1 MTEAC
6 LLLVI
11 SVPAFACVHP
21 AIHGRSHP
29 HTVIQAAYHMQAHG
43 LGCHLDVPAITY
55 SLALLRLPQLF
66 MATYFVRGVETF
78 SELSIS
84 LRRLNAFLALP
95 EPPAPARL
103 QGAMPGD
110 RDSNFEVRKLP
121 SACPLH
127 GRCLRTPCRPCNGR
141 KVCSTW
147 DIGINA
153 RLLALILHDLVNMH
167 LTL

>member
-1 MTEAC
+1 MK
-6 LLLVI
+6 
-11 SVPAFACVHP
+11 
-21 AIHGRSHP
+21 
-29 HTVIQAAYHMQAHG
+29 AAHHMQAHG

-95 EPPAPARL
+95 EPPAPAHL

-110 RDSNFEVRKLP
+110 PNNDSQVCILP
-121 SACPLH
+121 FTSGLLPL
-127 GRCLRTPCRPCNGR
+127 LE
-141 KVCSTW
+141 STLQ
-147 DIGINA
+147 A
-153 RLLALILHDLVNMH
+153 MAV
-167 LTL
+167 